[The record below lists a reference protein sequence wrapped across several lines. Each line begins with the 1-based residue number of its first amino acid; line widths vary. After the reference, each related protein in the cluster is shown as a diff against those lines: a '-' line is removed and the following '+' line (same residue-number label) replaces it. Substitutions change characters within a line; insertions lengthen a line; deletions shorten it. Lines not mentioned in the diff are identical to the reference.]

1 VDKVCVD
8 NLYRLD
14 KIIGMSKKIETFYKE
29 QLMDMRDIL
38 VEHLFIDRG
47 LSMTD
52 IAVIF
57 RISKQRVSSIIS
69 KLIKNKDD
77 KKEQ

>member
-1 VDKVCVD
+1 MDKVCVD